1 MNPIERG
8 IRRIDRLQQRHRPL
22 AFAFGVIKKYGDDNG
37 GTLAASLAHSAFTAV
52 FPLLLVLV
60 TALGLVAAG
69 NPALRQQVLDAVA
82 GQFPHIGRQL
92 TGNVH
97 ALRHSSTIGLIF
109 GLLMLTWGATGL
121 AQAGLF
127 TMAQVW
133 NLPGPARPG
142 YLQRL
147 GRALL
152 FLGVLGVSVIVTTL
166 LVSLDTY
173 GHHAVVIVVLAEVL
187 AVLTN
192 VGLYFA
198 SFRVLTPSGVPARAL
213 VPGAVAGG
221 FAWTLLQA
229 LGTYLVHHFL
239 RSDSVYGVFATVLG
253 LAAWLYLA
261 VQVTVYAAEVN
272 VVLTRRLWPRSIVQP
287 PLTEPD
293 RASMALQAL
302 QNQRRDEQQVRVSFT
317 DRADNAGPGQGTPRT
332 PEEVSP
338 PAPPAGEEGSR

>member
-1 MNPIERG
+1 
-8 IRRIDRLQQRHRPL
+8 
-22 AFAFGVIKKYGDDNG
+22 
-37 GTLAASLAHSAFTAV
+37 
-52 FPLLLVLV
+52 
-60 TALGLVAAG
+60 
-69 NPALRQQVLDAVA
+69 
-82 GQFPHIGRQL
+82 
-92 TGNVH
+92 
-97 ALRHSSTIGLIF
+97 
-109 GLLMLTWGATGL
+109 
-121 AQAGLF
+121 
-127 TMAQVW
+127 MA
-133 NLPGPARPG
+133 
-142 YLQRL
+142 
-147 GRALL
+147 
-152 FLGVLGVSVIVTTL
+152 
-166 LVSLDTY
+166 
-173 GHHAVVIVVLAEVL
+173 LAEVL

-198 SFRVLTPSGVPARAL
+198 SFRVLTPRGVPARAL

-239 RSDSVYGVFATVLG
+239 RSESVYGVFATVLG

-317 DRADNAGPGQGTPRT
+317 DRADGAGQARGTPRT

-338 PAPPAGEEGSR
+338 PARPAGQEGAR